1 MVMGIPP
8 STTKHAGCPDG
19 SKDCIARQ
27 MMHISDHYQTSAIS
41 DVKKTDKPSFALYSS
56 QTTRPNGL
64 VASPVCPPSTR
75 KATSKIPGPCVFR
88 YSSST
93 GEDAT
98 DRISCGTRLFAVSRR
113 PVDGVSKSQD
123 DLVCVED
130 VGCVPT
136 TEDRW
141 ALKDA

>member
-1 MVMGIPP
+1 
-8 STTKHAGCPDG
+8 
-19 SKDCIARQ
+19 
-27 MMHISDHYQTSAIS
+27 MMHISDHYQTSVIS

-98 DRISCGTRLFAVSRR
+98 DRISCGTRLFAVFGW
-113 PVDGVSKSQD
+113 PVDAGVSKSQD
-123 DLVCVED
+123 DLVCEEAA
-130 VGCVPT
+130 GCAPT
-136 TEDRW
+136 TEDSW
-141 ALKDA
+141 ALTAA